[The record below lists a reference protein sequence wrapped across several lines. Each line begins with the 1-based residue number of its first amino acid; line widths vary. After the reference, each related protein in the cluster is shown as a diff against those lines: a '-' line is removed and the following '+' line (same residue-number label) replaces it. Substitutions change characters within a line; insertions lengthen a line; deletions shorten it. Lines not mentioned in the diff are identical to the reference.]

1 MKKSIKIIL
10 TAVLL
15 SVFAGTSIFAKS
27 PRAEEKNDQ
36 PREHSFKHG
45 RNDVPPRPHF
55 NLFDDDS
62 VSFIGTI
69 KKISSDASLITIT
82 NTDGKDETFALTP
95 FTKICIPPER
105 ALNQQAENPD
115 EKPELP
121 PPPCSTAADLR
132 KDDWVIV
139 KTAATDTKTPVAGII
154 FVSKKTVEKK

>member
-10 TAVLL
+10 TTVLL

-27 PRAEEKNDQ
+27 PREEEKNEQ
-36 PREHSFKHG
+36 PRERTYQHR

-55 NLFDDDS
+55 NLFDDECVS
-62 VSFIGTI
+62 VIGTI

-95 FTKICIPPER
+95 FTKICIPLE
-105 ALNQQAENPD
+105 ENPD
-115 EKPELP
+115 KKTELP
-121 PPPCSTAADLR
+121 PPAYSTATDLQ

-139 KTAATDTKTPVAGII
+139 KTVATDTKTPVAGII
-154 FVSKKTVEKK
+154 FVSKKTVEKNNI

>member
-10 TAVLL
+10 TTVLL

-27 PRAEEKNDQ
+27 PREEEKNEQ
-36 PREHSFKHG
+36 PRERAYQHR

-55 NLFDDDS
+55 NMFDDKCVS
-62 VSFIGTI
+62 VIGTI
-69 KKISSDASLITIT
+69 KKINSDASLITIT

-105 ALNQQAENPD
+105 FFNQQTENPD
-115 EKPELP
+115 KKAELP
-121 PPPCSTAADLR
+121 PPPCSTATDLQ

-139 KTAATDTKTPVAGII
+139 KTVATDTKTPVAGMI

>member
-1 MKKSIKIIL
+1 MQEQAFLQKVQGQKKKTTSQENGLISTEETTFRQDRTL
-10 TAVLL
+10 TCLMTTAF
-15 SVFAGTSIFAKS
+15 SV
-27 PRAEEKNDQ
+27 
-36 PREHSFKHG
+36 
-45 RNDVPPRPHF
+45 
-55 NLFDDDS
+55 
-62 VSFIGTI
+62 IGTI

-115 EKPELP
+115 QKPELP
-121 PPPCSTAADLR
+121 PPPCSTAADLQ

>member
-10 TAVLL
+10 AAVLL
-15 SVFAGTSIFAKS
+15 SVFSGTSIFAKS
-27 PRAEEKNDQ
+27 PRAEEKKDQ
-36 PREHSFKHG
+36 PRERAYQHR
-45 RNDVPPRPHF
+45 RNDFPPRPHF
-55 NLFDDDS
+55 NMFDDDS
-62 VSFIGTI
+62 VSVIGTI

-105 ALNQQAENPD
+105 ALNQQPENP
-115 EKPELP
+115 EQKPEL
-121 PPPCSTAADLR
+121 PPPCSTAADLQ